1 MTLVPVMWTIWGTL
15 AAFSAAI
22 FIYRVSLTRNEEDQ
36 LYLDEAFNHEKAMQE
51 AIVAKV
57 TKTDSVFRLSLW
69 LVGGAT
75 MLMILWGF
83 VDIAQQ
89 FM

>member
-1 MTLVPVMWTIWGTL
+1 MWTIWGTL